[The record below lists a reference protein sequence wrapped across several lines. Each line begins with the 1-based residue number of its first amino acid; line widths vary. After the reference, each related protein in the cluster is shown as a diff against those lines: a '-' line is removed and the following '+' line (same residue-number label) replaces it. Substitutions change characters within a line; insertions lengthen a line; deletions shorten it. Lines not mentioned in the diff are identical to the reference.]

1 MSGQWLS
8 RPKGRQAQLPGLP
21 AVPRAVDA
29 EVGNWMRK
37 VAERLEVRE
46 GQRGDPKERAVTVRE
61 FERANVA
68 SHYLSMEKKPGP
80 GEIGLELGG
89 GLTATIHIEKFID
102 AIRGLPLFK
111 DLLKSLDDPSRFDH
125 LPGQIRQI
133 VLQDIAEEARKRGA
147 DIRRVE
153 LVQRERFSQL
163 AAVVQELTAAVGDS
177 AAGLRELSYAYAD
190 GNSAMAGK
198 ITQLQASL
206 GRFYLD
212 GTPGRVALEQEMRVQ
227 ADRITGLRGQY
238 TLKVQAG
245 KAIAGFGLAASD
257 NGTGGLSSAF
267 IVAAEKFAIVN
278 PATYTGGLTTTPA
291 QAHIPF
297 GVDSH
302 GIYLNHNVY
311 IRGNVRIDTGGK
323 RLIDGLRG
331 SVDVYRNGVW
341 SDAAASAA
349 VWQAL
354 GKTGSPSNSNH
365 LVIGDTVTFTHGS
378 TVTTKAWMGSS
389 WRNPGMVLNG
399 NLLVNGSVAASKIDT
414 RGLTIK
420 DNAGRVIL
428 DAGSVNFNLI
438 NHIAGL
444 TADKV
449 TGLGAMARKHYA
461 SIGETVRFSDG
472 TVMGEQ
478 DFVSR
483 LRNKITAGNINTF
496 MEGAAITNA
505 YIGYAAVDTLKIA
518 GNAVTVPI
526 HKRSDLVMGGSGF
539 GNWMDYTS
547 AHIHL
552 DQPGAVLIMV
562 VAHIGTDGHGW
573 RVAGSRLLVN
583 GQIVSERAI
592 DTGYYLG
599 VHYWRHYM
607 PSPGTVEVKVQFMGG
622 DPGIRIAPCDIVLL
636 GVKR

>member
-8 RPKGRQAQLPGLP
+8 RPKGRAAQLPGLP

-89 GLTATIHIEKFID
+89 GLTATINIEKFID
-102 AIRGLPLFK
+102 AIRGLQLFK

-125 LPGQIRQI
+125 LPQQIRQI
-133 VLQDIAEEARKRGA
+133 VLQDIAVEARKRGA

-153 LVQRERFSQL
+153 LVQRERFAQL
-163 AAVVQELTAAVGDS
+163 AAVVTELTAAVGDS

-190 GNSAMAGK
+190 GNSAMAGQ

-212 GTPGRVALEQEMRVQ
+212 GTPGRASLEQEMLTQ
-227 ADRITGLRGQY
+227 ADRITGLRSQY

-245 KAIAGFGLAASD
+245 KAIAGFGLAATD

-331 SVDVYRNGVW
+331 SVDVYRGGAW

-349 VWQAL
+349 VWQEL
-354 GKTGSPSNSNH
+354 GKLGSPPNSNH
-365 LVIGDTVTFTHGS
+365 LVIGDTVTFSHGS
-378 TVTTKAWMGSS
+378 TVTTRAWMGSS

-399 NLLVNGSVAASKIDT
+399 DLLVNGSVAAHKIDG
-414 RGLTIK
+414 RGLTIR
-420 DNAGRVIL
+420 DAQGRPIL
-428 DAGSVNFNLI
+428 DAGLIDFNYI
-438 NHIAGL
+438 GVVEGL
-444 TADKV
+444 KPQHM
-449 TGLGAMARKHYA
+449 TGLGNLATRDHVN
-461 SIGETVRFSDG
+461 IGETVRFSDG

-483 LRNKITAGNINTF
+483 LRKITVGNIGVFVAN
-496 MEGAAITNA
+496 EAIGTA
-505 YIGYAAVDTLKIA
+505 YIGVASVDTLRIR
-518 GNAVTVPI
+518 GQAVTVPVADY
-526 HKRSDLVMGGSGF
+526 RAGTVEGNGL
-539 GNWMDYTS
+539 GNWFTVAEVVIHMDV
-547 AHIHL
+547 A
-552 DQPGAVLIMV
+552 GAVLIQTSGQV
-562 VAHIGTDGHGW
+562 HYGQGW
-573 RVAGSRLLVN
+573 RTAGSRLLIN
-583 GQIVSERAI
+583 GAEVSVHGI
-592 DTGYYLG
+592 DQAYTVAAHSYLKRVTWPETVTATLQFSG
-599 VHYWRHYM
+599 EQGCRIRH
-607 PSPGTVEVKVQFMGG
+607 STVVAM
-622 DPGIRIAPCDIVLL
+622 